1 MLKYLAIAAVAGTS
15 LFMASSLV
23 TPTTAEAYKCIARSS
38 HAYGWGYH
46 PRSLAYAQRRALRE
60 CAVRTRR
67 GYTCYI
73 TSCNG

>member
-1 MLKYLAIAAVAGTS
+1 MIKYLAIAAVAGVS
-15 LFMASSLV
+15 FFMASSLV

-38 HAYGWGYH
+38 HAYGWGSH
-46 PRSLAYAQRRALRE
+46 PRSLNYARRRALAE

-73 TSCNG
+73 TSCHG